1 MTVLI
6 NDKIQSIKPYDPAEG
21 DYKIRLDANE
31 SYIVPDDE
39 ILKKISD
46 SVSAVPI
53 NRYPDP
59 NAVKLCKAFAEY
71 YQINPEFVTAGNG
84 SDELLFVIFTAFA
97 EKGDTVVTLYPDFS
111 MYKFYAHI
119 AECRNIE
126 IEKNQDLQIDVDKLI
141 DRSNTSNAK
150 LLVFSNPCN
159 PTSLALDREQVIKII
174 NNVSALVVL
183 DEAYMDFYDQ
193 SLITTAHE
201 YENLILLRTCSK
213 MMGLA
218 ALRAGFAVAN
228 KQLTEALRKCKS
240 PYNVNSYTQSA
251 AAAVLKMMDYLD
263 NCRRQIIDSKNYLY
277 SKLVE
282 ISAKTGWTVFNSKTN
297 FIFLKPDNAAEL
309 HDFLCSRSILVRK
322 IDKYLR
328 ITAGSKQ
335 ENLAVI
341 DAIKQYI
348 GE

>member
-1 MTVLI
+1 MPI
-6 NDKIQSIKPYDPAEG
+6 NNKIQSIQPYKPADG
-21 DYKIRLDANE
+21 GYKIRLDANE
-31 SYIVPDDE
+31 SYITPDDE
-39 ILKKISD
+39 ILNKIND

-59 NAVKLCKAFAEY
+59 NAVELCKAFAEY
-71 YQINPEFVTAGNG
+71 YRINPEYVTAGNG
-84 SDELLFVIFTAFA
+84 SDELLFVIFTAFTQ
-97 EKGDTVVTLYPDFS
+97 KGDTVVTLNPDFS

-126 IEKNQDLQIDVDKLI
+126 IEKGQDLQINVDKLI
-141 DRSNTSNAK
+141 DICNTSNAK

-159 PTSLALDREQVIKII
+159 PTSLALEREKVIKII
-174 NNVSALVVL
+174 QNVNALVVL

-193 SLITTAHE
+193 SLISSAHE

-228 KQLTEALRKCKS
+228 KNLTEALRKCKS
-240 PYNVNSYTQSA
+240 PYNVNAYTQA
-251 AAAVLKMMDYLD
+251 AAATVLRMRDYLD
-263 NCRRQIIDSKNYLY
+263 NCRRQIIDSKNFLY
-277 SKLVE
+277 KQLTE
-282 ISAKTGWTVFNSKTN
+282 IASKTGWKVFDSKTN
-297 FIFLKPDNAAEL
+297 FVFLKPDNSAEL
-309 HDFLCSRSILVRK
+309 FGFLCSQSILVRK

-328 ITAGSKQ
+328 ITAGSRQ

-341 DAIKQYI
+341 AAIKQYI